1 MHDERLAGQRRQRL
15 RVCRPLGHETCREQ
29 AMLCGKR
36 PEVSG
41 GVRAENC
48 ITVTPVF
55 GSAWAGEACGKAAAL
70 EK

>member
-1 MHDERLAGQRRQRL
+1 
-15 RVCRPLGHETCREQ
+15 
-29 AMLCGKR
+29 MLCGKR